1 MPLKTIVYIDGY
13 NLYYGVL
20 RRTPFKWLDVVK
32 LFSEHLLDS
41 SASEVV
47 EVRYYTAPIL
57 GVMCDDAESPAR
69 QRSYLQALSKL
80 HGERL
85 QIVQGKLQAS
95 QPKKRPVEPI
105 EGYELVKIH
114 DFEEKKT
121 DVSIAVDML
130 ADVWTG
136 RCEQIVLCTN
146 DTDQEPALAK
156 IKQHHPHVK
165 IGLVAPVPSHDSRY
179 ISKSLVSYSDW
190 HKLIAPIHLAK
201 SQLPEK
207 IPHTSI
213 KKPKAW

>member
-32 LFSEHLLDS
+32 LFSEHLLDAS
-41 SASEVV
+41 SSEIV

-57 GVMCDDAESPAR
+57 GVMCDDAESPSR

-80 HGERL
+80 LGERL

-105 EGYELVKIH
+105 EGHELVKIH

-156 IKQHHPHVK
+156 IKQHHPQVK

-179 ISKSLVSYSDW
+179 ISKSLVRYSDW
-190 HKLIAPIHLAK
+190 HKLISTVHLSE
-201 SQLPEK
+201 SQLPNK

-213 KKPKAW
+213 KRPQTW